1 MSAAAAAPRFLVV
14 PENQSAFQAAQDW
27 LDRIAADAPLQP
39 SLLFVHGPIGS
50 GKSLLARSVVR
61 DLGKRRPG
69 AVIVQQSASDWNR
82 PSDKTAV
89 QRSRFDASW
98 VGFRDRAAAADLLIV
113 EDVQYLPLRAA
124 DAFAGLLD
132 ERDAEER
139 GTILTANVG
148 PRHLNYRGEAYP
160 LRFISRLAGGLSVS
174 LEPMQAESRRFF
186 LEELAQRRQL
196 AAPSDI
202 LDWLAENMTGGC
214 RQLEGAIAQ
223 LEALNKVARSPLK
236 KSAIL
241 EHFRTQ
247 AEANRPTVDRIAEQV
262 SGYFKIDVDDLRSR
276 RRWRSILLPRQ
287 ISMFLAR
294 KLTPMTLKQIGGFF
308 GDCDHTT
315 VMHACKKVQQAMTED
330 AALSGAVRQIETEL
344 A

>member
-1 MSAAAAAPRFLVV
+1 VAA
-14 PENQSAFQAAQDW
+14 
-27 LDRIAADAPLQP
+27 
-39 SLLFVHGPIGS
+39 
-50 GKSLLARSVVR
+50 
-61 DLGKRRPG
+61 
-69 AVIVQQSASDWNR
+69 
-82 PSDKTAV
+82 
-89 QRSRFDASW
+89 
-98 VGFRDRAAAADLLIV
+98 RDRAAEADLLIV
-113 EDVQYLPLRAA
+113 EDVQYLPTVAA
-124 DAFAGLLD
+124 ETFGGLLD
-132 ERDAEER
+132 ERESA
-139 GTILTANVG
+139 GKGAILTANVG
-148 PRHLNYRGEAYP
+148 PRHLNFRGQPYP
-160 LRFISRLAGGLSVS
+160 LRLTSRLASGLSVC

-196 AAPSDI
+196 ATSGDI

-241 EHFRTQ
+241 EHFRSQ
-247 AEANRPTVDRIAEQV
+247 ADANRPTVDRIAEQV

-287 ISMFLAR
+287 ISMYLAR
-294 KLTPMTLKQIGGFF
+294 KLTPMSLKLIGSFF

-315 VMHACKKVQQAMTED
+315 VMHACKKVEQAMKDD
-330 AALSGAVRQIETEL
+330 AVLSGAVRQIETGL